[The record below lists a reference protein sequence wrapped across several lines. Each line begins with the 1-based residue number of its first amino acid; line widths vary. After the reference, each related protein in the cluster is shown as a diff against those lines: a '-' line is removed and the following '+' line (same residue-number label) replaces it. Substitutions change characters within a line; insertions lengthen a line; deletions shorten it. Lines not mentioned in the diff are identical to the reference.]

1 MSIVGKI
8 KITTSQA
15 EKLQLGS
22 RKRRSP
28 YLEKCCLLIASNQS
42 YQRGEEDLEKLT
54 GIKVSHS
61 TLQRMVVKEEWS
73 EIEVSEEIE
82 EISLDGGMVRLRT
95 PLKESSEWRE
105 YKAININNHL
115 NLAFF
120 KDNESLLS
128 WLNSQPLAKPL
139 SCLGDGHDGVW
150 NIFAQVGKSE
160 EREEILDWYHLMEN
174 LHKVT
179 GAKGKI
185 NRVKNHLWWGEV
197 GKALSLLKK
206 SELRGADRFSQY
218 LKKHEKRIINY
229 CQKNLEGETIGSGAV
244 ESLVKQIGLRVK
256 ISGAQWSRENV
267 PQILRL
273 RCAYLNGVLTA

>member
-15 EKLQLGS
+15 EKLQLGI

-73 EIEVSEEIE
+73 EVEVSEEIE

-120 KDNESLLS
+120 KDNESIVS
-128 WLNSQPLAKPL
+128 WLNSQQLAKPVR
-139 SCLGDGHDGVW
+139 CLGDGHDGVW
-150 NIFAQVGKSE
+150 NIFAQVGKAES
-160 EREEILDWYHLMEN
+160 REEILDWYHLM
-174 LHKVT
+174 
-179 GAKGKI
+179 
-185 NRVKNHLWWGEV
+185 
-197 GKALSLLKK
+197 
-206 SELRGADRFSQY
+206 
-218 LKKHEKRIINY
+218 
-229 CQKNLEGETIGSGAV
+229 
-244 ESLVKQIGLRVK
+244 
-256 ISGAQWSRENV
+256 
-267 PQILRL
+267 
-273 RCAYLNGVLTA
+273 